1 MTEEIKKI
9 NAWPFQEALKLVKRF
24 EKAPPQKGY
33 VLFETGYGPSG
44 LPHIG
49 TFGEVTRT
57 TMVRRAF
64 QELSDIPTKLFC
76 VSDDMDGL
84 RKVPE
89 NLPNQEMLRENLQK
103 PLITVPDP
111 FGTSPSFGAHMN
123 NRLKN
128 FLDTFGFDY
137 EFKSAAELYKG
148 GVFDEK
154 LLLALERYD
163 QIMKIM
169 LPTLGP
175 ERRET
180 YSPFLP
186 ISPKT
191 GRVLYVPMKSV
202 NAQKGTVVFD
212 DEDGEETELAVTG
225 GHCKLQWK
233 PDFGMRWAALDVDF
247 EMYGKEHLVNGKIY
261 SDICRVLGGN
271 PPVQY
276 NYELF
281 LDEKGDKISKSK
293 GNGISMEEWLRYAN
307 PESLSYYMYLT
318 PTRAKRLYFD
328 VIPKSV
334 DEYYTFLGKYK
345 GQSEE
350 RRENPAWHIHGG
362 KVPDVHLPVSFAL
375 LLNLVGASNSH
386 DKSVLWGFISR
397 YQPDLTPQNA
407 PELDKMVGYAINYYE
422 DFVKPNKKFRAPSEK
437 EKAALIDLA
446 GKLEKLA
453 KTATAEEIQNE
464 VYSIG
469 KEHGFEDL
477 RGWFQALYEILLG
490 ASQGPRF
497 GSFVQLYG
505 INETLG
511 LIKKAISGESLAA

>member
-1 MTEEIKKI
+1 MNDKHKI
-9 NAWPFQEALKLVKRF
+9 NAWPFEEAAKLVKRF
-24 EKAPPQKGY
+24 EKAPPAKGY
-33 VLFETGYGPSG
+33 VLFESGYGPSG

-57 TMVRRAF
+57 TMVRHAF
-64 QELSDIPTKLFC
+64 QQLSDIPTKLFC

-89 NLPNQEMLRENLQK
+89 NLPNQEMLQENLQK
-103 PLITVPDP
+103 PLAMVLDP
-111 FGTSPSFGAHMN
+111 FGTDSSFGEHMN

-128 FLDTFGFDY
+128 FLNTFGFDY
-137 EFKSAAELYKG
+137 EFKSATELYKSG
-148 GVFDEK
+148 AFDEK

-163 QIMKIM
+163 RIMEIM
-169 LPTLGP
+169 LPTLGS
-175 ERRET
+175 ERQDT

-202 NAQKGTVVFD
+202 NAKKGTVVFD
-212 DEDGEETELAVTG
+212 DEDGQETELPVTG
-225 GHCKLQWK
+225 GNCKLQWK
-233 PDFGMRWAALDVDF
+233 PDFGMRWAALGVDF

-261 SDICRVLGGN
+261 SEICRVLGGN

-281 LDEKGDKISKSK
+281 LDEKGQKISKSK
-293 GNGISMEEWLRYAN
+293 GNGISMEDWLRYAN

-334 DEYYTFLGKYK
+334 DEYYTFLTKYK
-345 GQSEE
+345 SQTEAE
-350 RRENPAWHIHGG
+350 QKENPIWHIHCGNPP
-362 KVPDVHLPVSFAL
+362 KVNLPVSFVL

-386 DKSVLWGFISR
+386 DKGVLWGFISR
-397 YQPDLTPQNA
+397 YQPDLNAGNA

-422 DFVKPNKKFRAPSEK
+422 DFIKPNKKFRAADEK
-437 EKAALIDLA
+437 EKTALSELA
-446 GKLEKLA
+446 TRLEKLP
-453 KTATAEEIQNE
+453 KNATAEIIQNE
-464 VYSIG
+464 IYAVG
-469 KEHGFEDL
+469 KENGFEDL
-477 RGWFQALYEILLG
+477 RTWFQALYEILLG
-490 ASQGPRF
+490 QRQGPRF

-505 INETLG
+505 IHNTLA
-511 LIKKAISGESLAA
+511 LIKKAL